1 MSIFK
6 NPRYLSQEAIDSPKT
21 ILEQEYV
28 FYVRITNFKQLENAA
43 HAEKHEQWQI
53 KIPSTDD
60 NAGSGSIRA
69 RKVTSAD
76 GTISYELTTK
86 SKTKKGNIET
96 TVPTTE
102 ENFTQIAFMAN
113 SGMRKDR
120 YTFPIPNSDLSFEVD
135 VYPDGK
141 AGYYTWAKIDL
152 EVKSPLSSF
161 PELPI
166 QVEEIITPQD
176 AETPEGQEEVSRL
189 FDTFFLL
196 KNKYKDLSP
205 TLKPDTTV
213 EPEVNEVS
221 DQEEQEITEDV
232 KDIPESTDTDQDAAQ
247 DASSEETS
255 DNSDTTSD
263 DNTTTET
270 KDNSDSDTTDLD
282 EGPSDEQT

>member
-76 GTISYELTTK
+76 GTISYEITTK

-135 VYPDGK
+135 VFPDGK

-205 TLKPDTTV
+205 SLKPDTTV
-213 EPEVNEVS
+213 EPKVNEVS

-232 KDIPESTDTDQDAAQ
+232 KDIPESTDTDQDTAT
-247 DASSEETS
+247 DNDTS
-255 DNSDTTSD
+255 GD
-263 DNTTTET
+263 DDTTTET

-282 EGPSDEQT
+282 DEGPSDEQT

>member
-6 NPRYLSQEAIDSPKT
+6 NPRYLSQEALDSPKT

-76 GTISYELTTK
+76 DTISYELTTK

-96 TVPTTE
+96 TVPATE

-135 VYPDGK
+135 VFPDGK

-205 TLKPDTTV
+205 SLKPDTTV

-221 DQEEQEITEDV
+221 DQEEQEITEEV
-232 KDIPESTDTDQDAAQ
+232 KDIPESTDTDQDAN
-247 DASSEETS
+247 D
-255 DNSDTTSD
+255 DDTATSD
-263 DNTTTET
+263 DTATET

-282 EGPSDEQT
+282 DEGPSDEQT

>member
-6 NPRYLSQEAIDSPKT
+6 NPRYLSQEALDSPKT

-53 KIPSTDD
+53 KIPSTDE

-96 TVPTTE
+96 TIPATE

-135 VYPDGK
+135 VFPDGK

-205 TLKPDTTV
+205 SLKPDTTV

-221 DQEEQEITEDV
+221 DQEEQEITEEV
-232 KDIPESTDTDQDAAQ
+232 KDIPESTDADQDTAT
-247 DASSEETS
+247 DNDTS
-255 DNSDTTSD
+255 GD
-263 DNTTTET
+263 DDTTTET
-270 KDNSDSDTTDLD
+270 KDSSDSDTTDLD
-282 EGPSDEQT
+282 DEGPSDENT

>member
-76 GTISYELTTK
+76 GTISYEITTK

-96 TVPTTE
+96 TVPATE

-176 AETPEGQEEVSRL
+176 ADTPEGQEEVSRL

-205 TLKPDTTV
+205 SLKPDTTV

-221 DQEEQEITEDV
+221 DQEEQEITEEV
-232 KDIPESTDTDQDAAQ
+232 KDIPESTDTDKDTTT
-247 DASSEETS
+247 DNDTS
-255 DNSDTTSD
+255 TSD
-263 DNTTTET
+263 DDTTTET

-282 EGPSDEQT
+282 DEGPSDEQT

>member
-6 NPRYLSQEAIDSPKT
+6 NPRYLSQEALDSPKT

-53 KIPSTDD
+53 KIPSTDE

-86 SKTKKGNIET
+86 SKTKKGSIET
-96 TVPTTE
+96 TVPATE

-135 VYPDGK
+135 VFPDGK

-232 KDIPESTDTDQDAAQ
+232 KEIPESTETDQDAA
-247 DASSEETS
+247 SEETS
-255 DNSDTTSD
+255 TSSDTK
-263 DNTTTET
+263 ET

-282 EGPSDEQT
+282 DEGPSDEQT

>member
-6 NPRYLSQEAIDSPKT
+6 NPRYLSQEALDSPKT

-53 KIPSTDD
+53 KIPSTDE

-96 TVPTTE
+96 TVPATE
-102 ENFTQIAFMAN
+102 ENFTQIAFMADT
-113 SGMRKDR
+113 GMRKDR

-135 VYPDGK
+135 VFPDGK

-205 TLKPDTTV
+205 SLKPDTTV
-213 EPEVNEVS
+213 EPKVNEVS
-221 DQEEQEITEDV
+221 DQEEQEITEEV
-232 KDIPESTDTDQDAAQ
+232 KDIPESTDTDQDTA
-247 DASSEETS
+247 T
-255 DNSDTTSD
+255 DNDTSD
-263 DNTTTET
+263 DDASTET
-270 KDNSDSDTTDLD
+270 KDNSGSDTTDLDD

>member
-6 NPRYLSQEAIDSPKT
+6 NPRYLSQEALDSPKT

-76 GTISYELTTK
+76 GSISYELTTK

-96 TVPTTE
+96 TIPATE

-205 TLKPDTTV
+205 SLKPYTTV

-221 DQEEQEITEDV
+221 DQE
-232 KDIPESTDTDQDAAQ
+232 
-247 DASSEETS
+247 
-255 DNSDTTSD
+255 
-263 DNTTTET
+263 
-270 KDNSDSDTTDLD
+270 
-282 EGPSDEQT
+282 

>member
-6 NPRYLSQEAIDSPKT
+6 NPRYLSQEALDSPKT

-96 TVPTTE
+96 TVPATE

-135 VYPDGK
+135 VFPDGK

-176 AETPEGQEEVSRL
+176 AETTEGQEEVSRL

-205 TLKPDTTV
+205 SLKPDTTV

-232 KDIPESTDTDQDAAQ
+232 KEIPESTETDQDAAQ
-247 DASSEETS
+247 NASSEETA
-255 DNSDTTSD
+255 D

-282 EGPSDEQT
+282 DEGPSDEQT

>member
-6 NPRYLSQEAIDSPKT
+6 NPRYLSQEALDSPKT

-53 KIPSTDD
+53 KIPSTDE

-96 TVPTTE
+96 TIPATE

-135 VYPDGK
+135 VFPDGK

-213 EPEVNEVS
+213 EPKVNEVS

-232 KDIPESTDTDQDAAQ
+232 KDIPESTETDQ
-247 DASSEETS
+247 DASSEETPD
-255 DNSDTTSD
+255 DNDTTSSD

-282 EGPSDEQT
+282 DEGPSDENT

>member
-76 GTISYELTTK
+76 GSISYELTTK

-96 TVPTTE
+96 TIPATE

-135 VYPDGK
+135 VFPDGK

-189 FDTFFLL
+189 FDTFFLM

-205 TLKPDTTV
+205 SLKPDTTV

-221 DQEEQEITEDV
+221 DQEEQEITEEV
-232 KDIPESTDTDQDAAQ
+232 KDIPESTDADQDTAT
-247 DASSEETS
+247 DNDTS
-255 DNSDTTSD
+255 GD
-263 DNTTTET
+263 DDTTTEI
-270 KDNSDSDTTDLD
+270 KDNSDSDTTDLE

>member
-6 NPRYLSQEAIDSPKT
+6 NPRYLSQEALDSPKT

-28 FYVRITNFKQLENAA
+28 FYARITNFKQLENAA

-96 TVPTTE
+96 TVPATE

-205 TLKPDTTV
+205 SLKPDTTV

-232 KDIPESTDTDQDAAQ
+232 KEIPESTETDQDAAQ
-247 DASSEETS
+247 NASSEETA
-255 DNSDTTSD
+255 D

-282 EGPSDEQT
+282 DEGPSDEQT

>member
-53 KIPSTDD
+53 KIPSTDE

-96 TVPTTE
+96 TIPATE

-120 YTFPIPNSDLSFEVD
+120 YTFPIHNSDLSFEVD
-135 VYPDGK
+135 VFPDGK

-205 TLKPDTTV
+205 SLKPDTTV
-213 EPEVNEVS
+213 EPKVNEVS
-221 DQEEQEITEDV
+221 DQEEQEITEEV
-232 KDIPESTDTDQDAAQ
+232 KDIPESTDTDQDADQ
-247 DASSEETS
+247 DTATDNDTS
-255 DNSDTTSD
+255 GD
-263 DNTTTET
+263 DDTTTET

-282 EGPSDEQT
+282 DEGPSDEQT

>member
-6 NPRYLSQEAIDSPKT
+6 NPRYLSQEALDSPKT

-53 KIPSTDD
+53 KIPFTDE

-96 TVPTTE
+96 TVPATE

-205 TLKPDTTV
+205 SLKPDTTV

-221 DQEEQEITEDV
+221 DQEEQEIAEEA
-232 KDIPESTDTDQDAAQ
+232 KDIPESTDTDQDTAT
-247 DASSEETS
+247 DNDTS
-255 DNSDTTSD
+255 GD
-263 DNTTTET
+263 DDTTTET

>member
-6 NPRYLSQEAIDSPKT
+6 NPRYPSQEALDSPKT

-205 TLKPDTTV
+205 SLKPDTTV

-232 KDIPESTDTDQDAAQ
+232 KEIPESTETDQDAAQ
-247 DASSEETS
+247 NASSEETA
-255 DNSDTTSD
+255 D

-282 EGPSDEQT
+282 DEGPSDEQT

>member
-6 NPRYLSQEAIDSPKT
+6 NPRYLSQEALDSPKT

-53 KIPSTDD
+53 KIPSTDE

-76 GTISYELTTK
+76 GTVSYELTTK

-96 TVPTTE
+96 TIPATE

-135 VYPDGK
+135 VFPDGK

-205 TLKPDTTV
+205 SLKPDTTV
-213 EPEVNEVS
+213 EPKVNEVS

-232 KDIPESTDTDQDAAQ
+232 KDIPESTDTDQDTP
-247 DASSEETS
+247 D
-255 DNSDTTSD
+255 DSDTSTSD

-282 EGPSDEQT
+282 DEGPSDEQT

>member
-6 NPRYLSQEAIDSPKT
+6 NPRYLSQEALDSPKT

-96 TVPTTE
+96 TVPATE

-135 VYPDGK
+135 VFPDGK

-205 TLKPDTTV
+205 SLKPDTTV

-221 DQEEQEITEDV
+221 DQEEQEITEEV
-232 KDIPESTDTDQDAAQ
+232 KDIPESTDTDQDAN
-247 DASSEETS
+247 D
-255 DNSDTTSD
+255 DDTATSD
-263 DNTTTET
+263 DTATET
-270 KDNSDSDTTDLD
+270 KDNSDSDATDLDD

>member
-6 NPRYLSQEAIDSPKT
+6 NPRYLSQEALDSPKT

-96 TVPTTE
+96 TIPATE

-135 VYPDGK
+135 VFPDGK

-205 TLKPDTTV
+205 SLKPDTTV

-232 KDIPESTDTDQDAAQ
+232 KEIPESTETDQDAAQ
-247 DASSEETS
+247 NASSEETA
-255 DNSDTTSD
+255 D

-282 EGPSDEQT
+282 DEGPSDEQT

>member
-6 NPRYLSQEAIDSPKT
+6 NPRYLSQEALDSPKT

-96 TVPTTE
+96 TIPATE

-113 SGMRKDR
+113 TGMRKDR

-196 KNKYKDLSP
+196 KNKYKDLSAS
-205 TLKPDTTV
+205 LKPDTTV

-221 DQEEQEITEDV
+221 DQEEQEITEEV
-232 KDIPESTDTDQDAAQ
+232 KDIPESTDTDQDTRG
-247 DASSEETS
+247 D
-255 DNSDTTSD
+255 SDTSTSD
-263 DNTTTET
+263 DTTTET

-282 EGPSDEQT
+282 DEGPSDEQT

>member
-6 NPRYLSQEAIDSPKT
+6 NPRYLSQEALDSPKT

-53 KIPSTDD
+53 KIPSTDE

-69 RKVTSAD
+69 RKVTSSD
-76 GTISYELTTK
+76 GSISYELTTK
-86 SKTKKGNIET
+86 SKAKKGNIET

-205 TLKPDTTV
+205 SLKPDTTV

-221 DQEEQEITEDV
+221 DQEEQEITEEV
-232 KDIPESTDTDQDAAQ
+232 KDIPESTDTDQDTA
-247 DASSEETS
+247 T
-255 DNSDTTSD
+255 DNDTSD
-263 DNTTTET
+263 DDTTTET

-282 EGPSDEQT
+282 DEGPSDEQT

>member
-96 TVPTTE
+96 TVPATE

-221 DQEEQEITEDV
+221 DQEEQEITEEV
-232 KDIPESTDTDQDAAQ
+232 KDIPESTETDQDTAT
-247 DASSEETS
+247 DNDTS
-255 DNSDTTSD
+255 GD
-263 DNTTTET
+263 DDTTTET

-282 EGPSDEQT
+282 DEGPSDEQT

>member
-6 NPRYLSQEAIDSPKT
+6 NPRYLSQEALDSPKT

-53 KIPSTDD
+53 KIPSTDE

-96 TVPTTE
+96 TIPTTE
-102 ENFTQIAFMAN
+102 ENFTQIAFMAD

-120 YTFPIPNSDLSFEVD
+120 YTFPVENTDLKFEID

-205 TLKPDTTV
+205 SLKPDGAV
-213 EPEVNEVS
+213 EPKVNEVS
-221 DQEEQEITEDV
+221 DQEEQEITEEV
-232 KDIPESTDTDQDAAQ
+232 KEIPESIDADTDQDAA
-247 DASSEETS
+247 SEETS
-255 DNSDTTSD
+255 TSSDTK
-263 DNTTTET
+263 ET
-270 KDNSDSDTTDLD
+270 KDNGDSDTTDLDD

>member
-76 GTISYELTTK
+76 GTISYEITTK

-96 TVPTTE
+96 TIPATE

-135 VYPDGK
+135 VFPDGK

-205 TLKPDTTV
+205 SLKPDTTV

-221 DQEEQEITEDV
+221 DQEEQEITEEV
-232 KDIPESTDTDQDAAQ
+232 KDIPESTDADQDTAT
-247 DASSEETS
+247 DNDTS
-255 DNSDTTSD
+255 GD
-263 DNTTTET
+263 DDTTTET

>member
-6 NPRYLSQEAIDSPKT
+6 NPRYLSQEALDSPKT

-53 KIPSTDD
+53 KIPSTDE

-96 TVPTTE
+96 TVPATE

-135 VYPDGK
+135 VFPDGK

-205 TLKPDTTV
+205 SLKPDTTV

-221 DQEEQEITEDV
+221 DQEEQEITEEV
-232 KDIPESTDTDQDAAQ
+232 KDIPESTDTDQDTTT
-247 DASSEETS
+247 DT
-255 DNSDTTSD
+255 DTTSD
-263 DNTTTET
+263 DDTTTET

-282 EGPSDEQT
+282 DEGPSDEQT

>member
-6 NPRYLSQEAIDSPKT
+6 NPRYLSQEALDSPKT

-205 TLKPDTTV
+205 SLKPDTTV

-232 KDIPESTDTDQDAAQ
+232 KEIPESTETDQDAAQ
-247 DASSEETS
+247 NASSEETA
-255 DNSDTTSD
+255 D
-263 DNTTTET
+263 DNTATET

-282 EGPSDEQT
+282 DEGPSDEQT

>member
-6 NPRYLSQEAIDSPKT
+6 NPRYLSQEDLSSPKT

-53 KIPSTDD
+53 KIPSTDE

-96 TVPTTE
+96 TIPATE

-152 EVKSPLSSF
+152 EVRSPLSSF

-205 TLKPDTTV
+205 SLKPDTTV

-221 DQEEQEITEDV
+221 DQEEQEIAEDV
-232 KDIPESTDTDQDAAQ
+232 KDIPESTDTDQDA
-247 DASSEETS
+247 T
-255 DNSDTTSD
+255 NSDTAISD
-263 DNTTTET
+263 DDTTTET

-282 EGPSDEQT
+282 DEGPSDEQT

>member
-6 NPRYLSQEAIDSPKT
+6 NPRYLSQEALDSTKT

-53 KIPSTDD
+53 KIPSTDE

-76 GTISYELTTK
+76 GTISYEITTK

-96 TVPTTE
+96 TIPATE

-120 YTFPIPNSDLSFEVD
+120 YTFPIENSDLSFEVD
-135 VYPDGK
+135 VFPDGK

-205 TLKPDTTV
+205 SLKPDTTV

-221 DQEEQEITEDV
+221 DQEEQEITEEV
-232 KDIPESTDTDQDAAQ
+232 KDIPESTDTDQDTA
-247 DASSEETS
+247 T
-255 DNSDTTSD
+255 DNDTSD
-263 DNTTTET
+263 DDTTTET

-282 EGPSDEQT
+282 DEGPSDEQT

>member
-6 NPRYLSQEAIDSPKT
+6 NPRYLSQEALDSPKT

-53 KIPSTDD
+53 KIPSTDE

-76 GTISYELTTK
+76 GTVSYELTTK

-96 TVPTTE
+96 TVPATE

-135 VYPDGK
+135 VFPDGK

-205 TLKPDTTV
+205 SLKPDTTV

-221 DQEEQEITEDV
+221 DQEEQEITEEV
-232 KDIPESTDTDQDAAQ
+232 KDIPESTDADTDQDAA
-247 DASSEETS
+247 SEETS
-255 DNSDTTSD
+255 TSSDTK
-263 DNTTTET
+263 ET

-282 EGPSDEQT
+282 DEGPSDEQT

>member
-6 NPRYLSQEAIDSPKT
+6 NPRYLSQEVLDSPKT

-28 FYVRITNFKQLENAA
+28 FYVRITNFKQLENAS

-53 KIPSTDD
+53 KIPSTDE

-69 RKVTSAD
+69 RKVTSSD
-76 GTISYELTTK
+76 GTVSYELTTK

-102 ENFTQIAFMAN
+102 ENFTQIAFMADA
-113 SGMRKDR
+113 GMRKDR

-205 TLKPDTTV
+205 TLKPDTIV

-221 DQEEQEITEDV
+221 DQEEQEITEEV
-232 KDIPESTDTDQDAAQ
+232 KDIPESTETDQDAAT
-247 DASSEETS
+247 EETS
-255 DNSDTTSD
+255 TD
-263 DNTTTET
+263 DNDASTSEDTET

-282 EGPSDEQT
+282 DEGPSDENT

>member
-6 NPRYLSQEAIDSPKT
+6 NPRYLSQEALDSPKT

-96 TVPTTE
+96 TVPATE

-135 VYPDGK
+135 VFPDGK

-205 TLKPDTTV
+205 SLKPDTTV

-221 DQEEQEITEDV
+221 DQEEQEITEEV
-232 KDIPESTDTDQDAAQ
+232 KDIPESTDADQDTAT
-247 DASSEETS
+247 DNDTS
-255 DNSDTTSD
+255 DD

-282 EGPSDEQT
+282 DEGPSDEQT

>member
-6 NPRYLSQEAIDSPKT
+6 NPRYLSQEALDSPKT

-53 KIPSTDD
+53 KIPSTDE

-96 TVPTTE
+96 TIPATE
-102 ENFTQIAFMAN
+102 ENFTQIAFMADT
-113 SGMRKDR
+113 GMRKDR

-205 TLKPDTTV
+205 SLKPDTTV

-221 DQEEQEITEDV
+221 DQEEQEITEEV
-232 KDIPESTDTDQDAAQ
+232 KDIPESIDADTDQDAA
-247 DASSEETS
+247 SEETS
-255 DNSDTTSD
+255 TSSDTK
-263 DNTTTET
+263 ET

-282 EGPSDEQT
+282 DEGPSDEQT

>member
-6 NPRYLSQEAIDSPKT
+6 NPRYLSQEALDSPKT

-96 TVPTTE
+96 TIPATE

-113 SGMRKDR
+113 TGMRKDR

-205 TLKPDTTV
+205 SLKPDTTV

-221 DQEEQEITEDV
+221 DQEEQEITEEV
-232 KDIPESTDTDQDAAQ
+232 KDIPESTDADQDTAT
-247 DASSEETS
+247 DNDTS
-255 DNSDTTSD
+255 GD
-263 DNTTTET
+263 DDTTTET

>member
-96 TVPTTE
+96 TVPATE

-135 VYPDGK
+135 VFPDGK

-205 TLKPDTTV
+205 SLKPDTTV

-221 DQEEQEITEDV
+221 DQEEQEITEEV
-232 KDIPESTDTDQDAAQ
+232 KDIPESTDADQDTAT
-247 DASSEETS
+247 DNDTS
-255 DNSDTTSD
+255 GD
-263 DNTTTET
+263 DDTTTET
-270 KDNSDSDTTDLD
+270 KDNSDSDTTGLDD

>member
-53 KIPSTDD
+53 KIPSTDE
-60 NAGSGSIRA
+60 NAGSGSIRT

-76 GTISYELTTK
+76 GTVSYEITTK

-135 VYPDGK
+135 VFPDGK

-205 TLKPDTTV
+205 SLKPDTTV

-232 KDIPESTDTDQDAAQ
+232 KEIPESTETDQDAAQ
-247 DASSEETS
+247 NASSEETA
-255 DNSDTTSD
+255 D

-282 EGPSDEQT
+282 DEGPSDEQT

>member
-6 NPRYLSQEAIDSPKT
+6 NPRYLSQEALDSPKT

-76 GTISYELTTK
+76 GSISYELTTK

-96 TVPTTE
+96 TIPATE
-102 ENFTQIAFMAN
+102 ENFTQIAFMADT
-113 SGMRKDR
+113 GMRKDR

-176 AETPEGQEEVSRL
+176 ADTPEGEQEVSRL
-189 FDTFFLL
+189 YDTFFLL

-205 TLKPDTTV
+205 SLKPDTTV
-213 EPEVNEVS
+213 EPKVNEVS
-221 DQEEQEITEDV
+221 DQEEQEITEEV
-232 KDIPESTDTDQDAAQ
+232 KDIPESTDTDQDA
-247 DASSEETS
+247 SSEETPD
-255 DNSDTTSD
+255 DNDTTSSD

-282 EGPSDEQT
+282 DEGPSDENT

>member
-76 GTISYELTTK
+76 GTISYEITTK

-102 ENFTQIAFMAN
+102 ENFTQIAFMAD

-205 TLKPDTTV
+205 SLKPDTTV

-232 KDIPESTDTDQDAAQ
+232 KEIPESTETDQDAAQ
-247 DASSEETS
+247 NASSEETA
-255 DNSDTTSD
+255 DDDTI
-263 DNTTTET
+263 TET

-282 EGPSDEQT
+282 DEGPSDENT

>member
-6 NPRYLSQEAIDSPKT
+6 NPRYLSQEALDSPKT

-53 KIPSTDD
+53 KIPSTDE

-76 GTISYELTTK
+76 GTISYEITTK

-96 TVPTTE
+96 TVPATE

-135 VYPDGK
+135 VFPDGK

-205 TLKPDTTV
+205 SLKPDTTV

-221 DQEEQEITEDV
+221 DQEEQEITEEV
-232 KDIPESTDTDQDAAQ
+232 KDIPESTDADQDTAT
-247 DASSEETS
+247 DNDTS
-255 DNSDTTSD
+255 GD
-263 DNTTTET
+263 DDTTTET

>member
-53 KIPSTDD
+53 KIPSTDE

-205 TLKPDTTV
+205 SLKPDTTV

-221 DQEEQEITEDV
+221 DQEEQEITEEV
-232 KDIPESTDTDQDAAQ
+232 KDIPESTDTDQDTA
-247 DASSEETS
+247 T
-255 DNSDTTSD
+255 DNDTSD
-263 DNTTTET
+263 DDTTTET

-282 EGPSDEQT
+282 DEGPSDEQT

>member
-6 NPRYLSQEAIDSPKT
+6 NPRYLSQEALDSPKT

-69 RKVTSAD
+69 RKVTFAD

-96 TVPTTE
+96 TVPATE

-135 VYPDGK
+135 VFPDGK

-205 TLKPDTTV
+205 SLKPDTTV

-221 DQEEQEITEDV
+221 DQEEQEITEEV
-232 KDIPESTDTDQDAAQ
+232 KDIPESTDADQDTAT
-247 DASSEETS
+247 DNDTS
-255 DNSDTTSD
+255 GD
-263 DNTTTET
+263 DDTTTET

>member
-6 NPRYLSQEAIDSPKT
+6 NPRYLSQEALDSPKT

-53 KIPSTDD
+53 KIPSTDE

-96 TVPTTE
+96 TVPATE

-205 TLKPDTTV
+205 SLKPDTTV

-221 DQEEQEITEDV
+221 DQEEQEITEEV
-232 KDIPESTDTDQDAAQ
+232 KDIPESTDTDHDTP
-247 DASSEETS
+247 DDNDTS
-255 DNSDTTSD
+255 GDDDTTTD
-263 DNTTTET
+263 T

-282 EGPSDEQT
+282 DEGPSDEQT

>member
-6 NPRYLSQEAIDSPKT
+6 NHRYLSQEALDSPKT

-28 FYVRITNFKQLENAA
+28 FYVRITNFKQLENAT

-53 KIPSTDD
+53 KIPSTDE
-60 NAGSGSIRA
+60 NAGSGSIRV

-102 ENFTQIAFMAN
+102 ENFTQIAFMADT
-113 SGMRKDR
+113 GMRKDR

-205 TLKPDTTV
+205 SLKPDTTV

-232 KDIPESTDTDQDAAQ
+232 KEIPESTETDQDAAQ
-247 DASSEETS
+247 NASSEETA
-255 DNSDTTSD
+255 D

-282 EGPSDEQT
+282 DEGPSDEQT